1 MDNSQR
7 LETIN
12 NLKQAIELAGD
23 GGPQPFTSEEYKL
36 MYELIDEL
44 EKQESLKYTDDS
56 IIYIS
61 EDDTDDFFAYE
72 YDEYAKVIGKCF
84 FNKELGVAV
93 KILLVPDEDDYN
105 LNTYEFIY
113 EKFGNNAFGWEPE
126 DYIWLQEQTDEM
138 YNQYKITPY
147 AEINNASENM
157 FHVGKNGN
165 LYTSVDCSDEY
176 YEYTEI
182 TADEFEKIRNEAIK
196 NIINTGNN

>member
-12 NLKQAIELAGD
+12 NIKLAIELAGD

-44 EKQESLKYTDDS
+44 EKQESLKDTDNS

-61 EDDTDDFFAYE
+61 EDDTYDFFAGE
-72 YDEYAKVIGKCF
+72 YDEYARVIGKCF
-84 FNKELGVAV
+84 LNKELGVAV

-113 EKFGNNAFGWEPE
+113 EKFENNLFGWEPE

-138 YNQYKITPY
+138 YKQYKITPY
-147 AEINNASENM
+147 AELNNASENM

-165 LYTSVDCSDEY
+165 LYTTVDCSNEW
-176 YEYTEI
+176 YEFTEI
-182 TADEFEKIRNEAIK
+182 SNEEFEKIRNEAIE
-196 NIINTGNN
+196 NAEG

>member
-12 NLKQAIELAGD
+12 NIKRAIELAGE

-44 EKQESLKYTDDS
+44 GKQDS
-56 IIYIS
+56 FKHIDSSILYIA
-61 EDDTDDFFAYE
+61 EE
-72 YDEYAKVIGKCF
+72 YDEYAKVMGKCF
-84 FNKELGVAV
+84 FNEELGVAV

-113 EKFGNNAFGWEPE
+113 EKFENNYFGWEPE

-138 YNQYKITPY
+138 YKQYKITPY
-147 AEINNASENM
+147 ANLNNASENM

-165 LYTSVDCSDEY
+165 LYTTVDCGDEW
-176 YEYTEI
+176 YEFTEI
-182 TADEFEKIRNEAIK
+182 SNEEFEKIRKEAIS
-196 NIINTGNN
+196 NN